1 MVSMARRWHESD
13 HPRWDDGRFRDA
25 SGAGGMLS
33 RWAQRISDAI
43 GRRRDEPAPAYQGPD
58 LAEARRRYGLAPD
71 ASNEDLGEA
80 IRRAATG
87 HYERDREGVY
97 RPPGHNADQELEDMV
112 RRQQAEEMNAAK
124 KNVIT
129 TYVDDLF
136 VLAEDVQNGLF
147 QHQGEIADLTGA
159 REPIIED
166 DPQLE
171 DLINRLSDV
180 VLDRPDNWT
189 ALRHASDEL
198 RRYIV
203 RNGLANLGRMPQ
215 RPPEATWTRD

>member
-1 MVSMARRWHESD
+1 MRRWHEND
-13 HPRWDDGRFRDA
+13 HPRWDDGRFREA
-25 SGAGGMLS
+25 GGAGGMIS

-43 GRRRDEPAPAYQGPD
+43 GRRRGEPAAPAYEGPD
-58 LAEARRRYGLAPD
+58 LAEARRRYGLPAD

-97 RPPGHNADQELEDMV
+97 RPPGHNADQELQDMV
-112 RRQQAEEMNAAK
+112 RRQQAEEMNASK
-124 KNVIT
+124 RQVIT

-136 VLAEDVQNGLF
+136 ELAEDVQNGLF
-147 QHQGEIADLTGA
+147 QHQGEIADLTQA
-159 REPIIED
+159 REAILED
-166 DPQLE
+166 DPELE
-171 DLINRLSDV
+171 TLINRLSDV

-189 ALRHASDEL
+189 ALRNASEAL

-203 RNGLANLGRMPQ
+203 RNGYANLGRLPQ